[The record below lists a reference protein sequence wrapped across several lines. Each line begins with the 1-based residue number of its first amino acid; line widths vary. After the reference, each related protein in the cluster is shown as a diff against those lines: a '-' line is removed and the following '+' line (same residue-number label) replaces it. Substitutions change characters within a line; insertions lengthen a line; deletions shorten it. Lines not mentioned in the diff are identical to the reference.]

1 MTVFIVLAVGL
12 LLTATL
18 IGIAPVIG
26 WFDRREG
33 LEYRK
38 PIEENIPVVGGAAIL
53 GAVAAGALV
62 DPTLHLPWPALITAF
77 LLGLADDVRRGGLSP
92 TVKLS
97 GQILVATLLIVLPGP
112 GLADHTSTELL
123 LTAVFALVAMNAVNL
138 FDHADGMA
146 GTACCVALIPAA
158 PPLGAAVGA
167 YLPFNVLFRQRKT
180 FRESMPSTMLGDA
193 GTHLLGVMIAITPGA
208 IWLLLIP
215 VLDAGRVV
223 VSRILRGEP
232 FWRGDRTHLGN
243 RLASVGFGPLSV
255 SLVVAVLMAPPIIAQ
270 IVTGEEGISTGA
282 MVISVFLYII
292 AVDATKGH
300 VAPALETR
308 EEDLDPLR
316 PAVPSPEDEGPRT
329 PRLQALPAW
338 GPDEEGDDEGEHQL
352 PAAELKPRQPLL
364 VARVRERE
372 VPRPVRHSDPAAA
385 ATDAPPAARAEGSAA
400 DGAAGSASDA
410 AAEEPTEGTSSA
422 APAAAR
428 KPEVLRPVRGDSG
441 AAPFAEE
448 ASQDPAFEAQ
458 PESAPEG
465 VEAERPEDAARP
477 KRQGPHSHPL
487 TGPTPGGGPSLRG
500 PSEGAPARRLAD
512 VDG

>member
-1 MTVFIVLAVGL
+1 VTVFVVLAVGL

-112 GLADHTSTELL
+112 GLADHTSNELL

-193 GTHLLGVMIAITPGA
+193 GTHLLGVMIAVTPGA

-215 VLDAGRVV
+215 VLDAARVV

-255 SLVVAVLMAPPIIAQ
+255 SLVVAVLVVPPLIAQ

-316 PAVPSPEDEGPRT
+316 PAAPSPEDEGPRT
-329 PRLQALPAW
+329 PRLRALPEW
-338 GPDEEGDDEGEHQL
+338 RPDEEGGGEGEHQL

-385 ATDAPPAARAEGSAA
+385 VTDTPPAASAEASAA
-400 DGAAGSASDA
+400 DGAAEG
-410 AAEEPTEGTSSA
+410 PTEGTSSA
-422 APAAAR
+422 APASAR
-428 KPEVLRPVRGDSG
+428 KPEVLRPVRGDSRT
-441 AAPFAEE
+441 APLAEE
-448 ASQDPAFEAQ
+448 APQEPVSRTQ

-465 VEAERPEDAARP
+465 AEAERPDDAVRP